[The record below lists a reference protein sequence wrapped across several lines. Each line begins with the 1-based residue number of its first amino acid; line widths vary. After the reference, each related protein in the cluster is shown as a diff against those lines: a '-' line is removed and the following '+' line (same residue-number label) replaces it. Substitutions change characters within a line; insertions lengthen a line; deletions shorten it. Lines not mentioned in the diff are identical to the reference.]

1 MEEPDIWQKRMG
13 ISDDIRPK
21 KVRLEEPVIE
31 EIAPQDEDH
40 EDGQIEIPIDKSGKK
55 KPVLDDIMPEP
66 PKPFEHLDHIHDEIT
81 PSEILHNPNI
91 APEDSNKMSKK
102 SYPKEEKPVSR
113 EDSFKT
119 FAEYHEKQPK
129 KSHLLT
135 IIIVLFVI
143 LLTALLVLQNLDQ
156 IKELMGLSTKKTD
169 SSQSSNAGVEVIGS
183 QDVSSA
189 NDTGTANQS
198 TSSVGSSS
206 TSTDQP
212 TASATPEVTT
222 PEATTT
228 PVAPTKSVSAVTIKV
243 LNGNGISGSAAK
255 VKTTLEAAGYTV
267 SSVTNASKFTY
278 TKTIIYYNTNLKTEA
293 DAVANILSAR
303 QTEVTE
309 NATITGT
316 SDIVVVVGKS

>member
-1 MEEPDIWQKRMG
+1 MG

-21 KVRLEEPVIE
+21 KVNPEKPVVE
-31 EIAPQDEDH
+31 DVTPQEDDH
-40 EDGQIEIPIDKSGKK
+40 EDGQVEIPIDKSGKK

-66 PKPFEHLDHIHDEIT
+66 PKPFEHLEHIHDEIT
-81 PSEILHNPNI
+81 PSDILHNPNI
-91 APEDSNKMSKK
+91 APEDSDKKINK

-119 FAEYHEKQPK
+119 FAEYHENQPK

-135 IIIVLFVI
+135 IIIVLFVF
-143 LLTALLVLQNLDQ
+143 LLATLLVLQNLDQ
-156 IKELMGLSTKKTD
+156 IKELIGMSTKKTD
-169 SSQSSNAGVEVIGS
+169 SSESSNAGVEIIGS
-183 QDVSSA
+183 QDVNSA
-189 NDTGTANQS
+189 NDAGTANQTTS
-198 TSSVGSSS
+198 TAESSS
-206 TSTDQP
+206 ASTDQP
-212 TASATPEVTT
+212 AASTTPAVTT
-222 PEATTT
+222 PAATTT
-228 PVAPTKSVSAVTIKV
+228 PLASTKSVSAVTIKV

-267 SSVTNASKFTY
+267 GSVTNASKFTY

-293 DAVANILSAR
+293 DAIAKVLSAR

-309 NATITGT
+309 SATITGT